1 MKEASL
7 FSAWH
12 RIRLC
17 SKRIGIWARLS
28 QRCKICLTNKLL
40 TTENK
45 LKMARGSGNTRV
57 SKWFSRDNLQEQ
69 LYYKDEAR
77 VEYAELSE
85 LGKRLVKDEK
95 NKVVKELYA
104 KLKNEKTTQVIDN
117 GQVIQIGYTSKGC
130 DHFANDAML
139 TLSGKYFS

>member
-1 MKEASL
+1 
-7 FSAWH
+7 
-12 RIRLC
+12 
-17 SKRIGIWARLS
+17 
-28 QRCKICLTNKLL
+28 
-40 TTENK
+40 
-45 LKMARGSGNTRV
+45 MARGSGNTRV

-69 LYYKDEAR
+69 LYYKDGVR